1 MQVVIFKSPSRSIE
15 NLLKEL
21 EGLDV
26 EVIDS
31 EETFGKDKFWMR
43 WEQARQYCLN
53 SNHDNY
59 LIIPDDIVQIDLKAI
74 KAIHKYNEGKL
85 YSCSVINDGRKDC
98 WKSKHKPLNDRKVG
112 NYTIKD
118 LGFFDCGGLINRE
131 TLKKIRIQPVS
142 SRWLETR
149 ASSGVGYQ
157 LTEQLK
163 NMNAKMFVPEPS
175 LCYHGDH
182 DSVMHYELRK
192 IQPLIAMPRM
202 KVIIGIAT
210 YKGREPFLKKT
221 IKSLIGQADQI
232 RIYDNEKRDQNLT
245 DNGKF
250 FFLQEYTEP
259 IYYLSCD
266 DDIIYPPTYV
276 KDMIKAI
283 DKNQCIVTH
292 HGRILTGGKG
302 ANYYRSH
309 KAFRCLGEVSR
320 NVELDVAGTGVTGFR
335 TDYFNP
341 TEIWSSEDM
350 KMSDL
355 VFSLEAKK
363 QGKKIMLLTHPVG
376 YLKDGGVPVQN
387 TIFGQ
392 HSKVCPRQ
400 NELADLILS
409 L

>member
-1 MQVVIFKSPSRSIE
+1 MQVIIFKSPSRSIDD
-15 NLLKEL
+15 LIKEL
-21 EGLDV
+21 GNLDIK
-26 EVIDS
+26 VIDS

-43 WEQARQYCLN
+43 WQQAIDYCL
-53 SNHDNY
+53 SSKHDNY
-59 LIIPDDIVQIDLKAI
+59 LMLHDDISSLDLKMV
-74 KAIHKYNEGKL
+74 KEIHEINKGKL
-85 YSCSVINDGRKDC
+85 FTCSIFNDGRKSC
-98 WKSKHKPLNDRKVG
+98 WNNKPNKSNDRIVG
-112 NYTIKD
+112 TYILRD
-118 LGFFDCGGLINRE
+118 LDFFDCAGLSNRM
-131 TLKKIRIQPVS
+131 TLKNIKLEAVPEI
-142 SRWLETR
+142 WLQTR
-149 ASSGVGYQ
+149 TSSGVGYQ
-157 LTEQLK
+157 LTTQLRK
-163 NMNAKMFVPEPS
+163 IKAKMYTTEPA

-192 IQPLIAMPRM
+192 RQPLISKPRM

-232 RIYDNEKRDQNLT
+232 RIYDNEKRDINLT

-259 IYYLSCD
+259 VYYLSCD

-283 DKNQCIVTH
+283 DKHKCIVTH

-320 NVELDVAGTGVTGFR
+320 NVVLDVAGTGVTGFR

-341 TEIWSSEDM
+341 SEIWKSEDK

-363 QGKKIMLLTHPVG
+363 QGKQIMLLTHPVG

-392 HSKVCPRQ
+392 HSKLCPRQ
-400 NELADLILS
+400 NELADSILG